1 MLHEKCTLR
10 ASPIFGDIPSVI
22 ISLAQIY
29 HPWNSTEDTP
39 EFTSI
44 PTNILLM
51 SEIDEFEH

>member
-10 ASPIFGDIPSVI
+10 ASPIFRDIPSVI
-22 ISLAQIY
+22 ISLARIY

-39 EFTSI
+39 EFNSI